1 MDILNLLKVL
11 LETTNGLKDTACG
24 KDNKFIDVKNV
35 QQMQFRKEEE
45 NSKRNLLHIKVEN
58 VRSVDMMNVLQ
69 HLNST
74 T

>member
-1 MDILNLLKVL
+1 MDILNLLFVKM
-11 LETTNGLKDTACG
+11 E
-24 KDNKFIDVKNV
+24 FIDVKNV